1 LVFSTASTAWLSEY
15 PGATL
20 NEMVTTGNCPWW
32 LIVSGEDVVVKLL
45 IAESGTG
52 AARGEL
58 EDEPDPEEPE
68 ALWLLDEL

>member
-32 LIVSGEDVVVKLL
+32 LIVSGEGVVVKLL

-52 AARGEL
+52 AARATDEFD
-58 EDEPDPEEPE
+58 EEPDPEEPE
-68 ALWLLDEL
+68 LV